1 MSVDLT
7 HTEVLELLPA
17 YVLGVLESDEF
28 VAVAAYLQ
36 QHPELQAQLHALESL
51 AAQLA
56 YAAPEAQLPADAR
69 QRLLTR
75 ARADLAP
82 TAANQHT
89 NNAQSV
95 PMILPRSEQ
104 RSAQPAADRRRFR
117 LAGFSRWAAFGGAAI
132 AILLALY
139 VGRVQAQLNELN
151 QQIGTM
157 HDMVVGLQEQL
168 RGNQEV
174 IALLVD
180 RDVQLAGTPQ
190 SPGAS
195 ADFYLAGDRGTL
207 VARGLGPLPAT
218 QTYQLWLVID
228 GTPTPF
234 GIFQAQP
241 GQSAVLTVAVPAS
254 ARGFAIVD
262 VSIEPAGGSQKI
274 TKETIVL
281 RGAVS

>member
-1 MSVDLT
+1 MSIELT
-7 HTEVLELLPA
+7 HNQVLELLPA
-17 YVLGVLESDEF
+17 YALGALESDEF
-28 VAVAAYLQ
+28 LAVESYLQ
-36 QHPELQAQLHALESL
+36 QHPELQARLHALEAA

-56 YAAPEAQLPADAR
+56 FAAPEARLPADAR
-69 QRLLTR
+69 QRILAR

-82 TAANQHT
+82 IVPVQHT
-89 NNAQSV
+89 NAHPAN
-95 PMILPRSEQ
+95 PPRSEQ
-104 RSAQPAADRRRFR
+104 RSGQPAADRRRFQ
-117 LAGFSRWAAFGGAAI
+117 LTGLSRWAALGGAAI

-151 QQIGTM
+151 QQISTM
-157 HDMVVGLQEQL
+157 HDLVIGLQEQL

-174 IALLVD
+174 IGLLVD

-190 SPGAS
+190 APGAS
-195 ADFYLAGDRGTL
+195 ADFYVSGDRGTL

-228 GTPTPF
+228 GHPTPF

-241 GQSAVLTVAVPAS
+241 GQPAVLTVAVPAS

-262 VSIEPAGGSQKI
+262 VSIEPAGGSQQI

>member
-1 MSVDLT
+1 MSVELT
-7 HTEVLELLPA
+7 HEKVLELLPA
-17 YVLGVLESDEF
+17 YALGALELDEF
-28 VAVAAYLQ
+28 AAVAAYLE
-36 QHPELQAQLHALESL
+36 QHPELQARLHALEAS

-69 QRLLTR
+69 ERLLGR
-75 ARADLAP
+75 ARADLRP
-82 TAANQHT
+82 IRPVQHAH
-89 NNAQSV
+89 AQPAIPPHTRQHWV
-95 PMILPRSEQ
+95 
-104 RSAQPAADRRRFR
+104 QPAADRRRFQLTGLR
-117 LAGFSRWAAFGGAAI
+117 RWAAFGGAAI

-139 VGRVQAQLNELN
+139 IGRVQAQLNELN
-151 QQIGTM
+151 QQISTM
-157 HDMVVGLQEQL
+157 HDVVVGLQEQL

-180 RDVQLAGTPQ
+180 RAVQLDGTPQ
-190 SPGAS
+190 APGAR
-195 ADFYLAGDRGTL
+195 ADFYVSGDQGTL

-228 GTPTPF
+228 GTPKPF

-241 GQSAVLTVAVPAS
+241 GQPAVLTVAVPAS

-262 VSIEPAGGSQKI
+262 VSIEPAGGSQQI